1 MTPQKWQSLI
11 SLIFRKYFILG
22 FWFGNGGVIN
32 KKVTEMCKLMKL
44 NNVKMASDYA
54 HILLFQKQNVYVF
67 WTFGS
72 FIDIEVNG

>member
-1 MTPQKWQSLI
+1 
-11 SLIFRKYFILG
+11 
-22 FWFGNGGVIN
+22 
-32 KKVTEMCKLMKL
+32 MCKMMKL
-44 NNVKMASDYA
+44 NNVNMASDYA